1 MKSCRRTR
9 TRLVLLAAGGSLLFA
24 SCGSDDKGDATQTTS
39 AATAVSSASTIAGSS
54 ETTVATQDSV
64 TTVASGGDC
73 DTVIAT
79 FRAVESA
86 NPNLAD
92 PSLVLSCDGDYV
104 VVQTNSMPDYLYI
117 EASPGDPEPSDLT
130 FRIPLLPVVAATPG
144 EIPALG
150 PSAVAINGVA
160 IYGPTEATGGDV
172 LSLPS
177 GALSACGSHNGPT
190 GFHMH
195 LFLWADGVDCLYDA
209 ALVESNSAGQ
219 VGWSLDGYPIMSG
232 FTCVDAACSSVRQL
246 VSSWQLTN
254 DSLFASDTWNAH
266 SYVEGSGDLDQCNGR
281 VDADGQ
287 YRYYTTPTF
296 PYFMGCYH
304 GEVAADAG
312 GGLAGMG
319 GPP

>member
-1 MKSCRRTR
+1 MKSRLPTNSRRAVLGSISV
-9 TRLVLLAAGGSLLFA
+9 LVLLA
-24 SCGSDDKGDATQTTS
+24 SCSSDKNDGATPTSPADAATTSTAATS
-39 AATAVSSASTIAGSS
+39 AATTVAGSTD
-54 ETTVATQDSV
+54 TTTATP
-64 TTVASGGDC
+64 TGNDC
-73 DTVIAT
+73 DAITAT

-86 NPNLAD
+86 NPDLAD
-92 PSLVLSCDGDYV
+92 PSLVVTCDGDDV

-130 FRIPLLPVVAATPG
+130 FRIPRVPVVAATPG
-144 EIPALG
+144 DIPALG

-172 LSLPS
+172 LSLV

-195 LFLWADGVDCLYDA
+195 LFLWANGVDCLYDA
-209 ALVESNSAGQ
+209 AVAEAGGGVQ
-219 VGWSLDGYPIMSG
+219 VGWSLDGYTIMSG
-232 FTCVDAACSSVRQL
+232 MVCVDDACTSTQQL
-246 VSSWQLTN
+246 TSSWQLTN
-254 DSLFASDTWNAH
+254 DSLFASDTWSAH
-266 SYVEGSGDLDQCNGR
+266 TYVEGSGDLDQCNGR

-296 PYFMGCYH
+296 PYFMGCYR

-312 GGLAGMG
+312 GGMAGIG

>member
-1 MKSCRRTR
+1 MTFRISTNVRRAMLGSCVA
-9 TRLVLLAAGGSLLFA
+9 LVLVA
-24 SCGSDDKGDATQTTS
+24 SCGSDKDDDATATS
-39 AATAVSSASTIAGSS
+39 AAAAVTTLAGATD
-54 ETTVATQDSV
+54 TTVAGSTGTS
-64 TTVASGGDC
+64 SDC
-73 DTVIAT
+73 DTIIAT

-86 NPNLAD
+86 NPDLAD
-92 PSLVLSCDGDYV
+92 PSLVVTCDGDDV

-117 EASPGDPEPSDLT
+117 EASPGDPEASDLT
-130 FRIPLLPVVAATPG
+130 FRIPLTPVVAGTPG
-144 EIPALG
+144 DIPALG

-172 LSLPS
+172 LSLV
-177 GALSACGSHNGPT
+177 GALSECGSHNGPT

-232 FTCVDAACSSVRQL
+232 FTCVDAACSEVRQL

-281 VDADGQ
+281 TDADGQ

-296 PYFMGCYH
+296 PYFMGCYR

-312 GGLAGMG
+312 GGMGGMG

>member
-1 MKSCRRTR
+1 M
-9 TRLVLLAAGGSLLFA
+9 VA
-24 SCGSDDKGDATQTTS
+24 SCSSDDKNDATPTTFAGT
-39 AATAVSSASTIAGSS
+39 AASVATTVAGSP
-54 ETTVATQDSV
+54 ETTVATES
-64 TTVASGGDC
+64 TVASATTNDC
-73 DTVIAT
+73 DTIIAT

-86 NPNLAD
+86 NPDLAD
-92 PSLVLSCDGDYV
+92 PSLVASCDGDDV

-117 EASPGDPEPSDLT
+117 EASPGDPEASDLT
-130 FRIPLLPVVAATPG
+130 FRIPLVPVEAGTPG
-144 EIPALG
+144 DIPALG

-172 LSLPS
+172 LSLV
-177 GALSACGSHNGPT
+177 GALSECGSHNGPT

-195 LFLWADGVDCLYDA
+195 LFLWAAGVDCLYDA
-209 ALVESNSAGQ
+209 ELVESNSAGQ

-246 VSSWQLTN
+246 VSSWQLTD

-296 PYFMGCYH
+296 PYFMGCYR

-312 GGLAGMG
+312 GGLTGMG
-319 GPP
+319 PPP

>member
-1 MKSCRRTR
+1 MKSRLITR
-9 TRLVLLAAGGSLLFA
+9 NRSVVLAACALLAVA
-24 SCGSDDKGDATQTTS
+24 SCSDDKSDATPTTS
-39 AATAVSSASTIAGSS
+39 AATAVTTASTASTVAGSPD
-54 ETTVATQDSV
+54 TTANTGVSAT
-64 TTVASGGDC
+64 TNDC
-73 DTVIAT
+73 DSIIAT

-86 NPNLAD
+86 NPDLAD
-92 PSLVLSCDGDYV
+92 PSLVLSCDGDDV

-117 EASPGDPEPSDLT
+117 EASPGDPEASDLT
-130 FRIPLLPVVAATPG
+130 FRIPLVPVVAATPG

-150 PSAVAINGVA
+150 ASAVAINGVA

-195 LFLWADGVDCLYDA
+195 LFLWAAGVDCLFDA
-209 ALVESNSAGQ
+209 DVVESNSAGQ

-246 VSSWQLTN
+246 VSSWQLTD

-281 VDADGQ
+281 VDSDGQ

-312 GGLAGMG
+312 GGLGSMG

>member
-1 MKSCRRTR
+1 MKSCLPTSSRT
-9 TRLVLLAAGGSLLFA
+9 VLLAACALLVVA
-24 SCGSDDKGDATQTTS
+24 GCSSDSNDDAVATS
-39 AATAVSSASTIAGSS
+39 TAAGTAATVATTIAGSPD
-54 ETTVATQDSV
+54 TTVATTD
-64 TTVASGGDC
+64 TVATATDC
-73 DTVIAT
+73 DTIIAT

-86 NPNLAD
+86 NPDLAD
-92 PSLVLSCDGDYV
+92 PSLVAACDGDDV

-117 EASPGDPEPSDLT
+117 EASPGDPEASDLT
-130 FRIPLLPVVAATPG
+130 FRIPLVPVVASTPG
-144 EIPALG
+144 DIPALG

-172 LSLPS
+172 LSLV

-195 LFLWADGVDCLYDA
+195 LFLWAAGVDCLYDA
-209 ALVESNSAGQ
+209 ELVESNSAGQ

-246 VSSWQLTN
+246 VSSWQLTD

-296 PYFMGCYH
+296 PYFMGCYR

-312 GGLAGMG
+312 GGMTGMG
-319 GPP
+319 PPP

>member
-1 MKSCRRTR
+1 M
-9 TRLVLLAAGGSLLFA
+9 LVAG
-24 SCGSDDKGDATQTTS
+24 CGSDDKDDATPTTS
-39 AATAVSSASTIAGSS
+39 AGTAGTAATTIAGSTDS
-54 ETTVATQDSV
+54 TITTDVAATTVVAT
-64 TTVASGGDC
+64 GDC
-73 DTVIAT
+73 DTLIAT

-86 NPNLAD
+86 NPDLTA
-92 PSLVLSCDGDYV
+92 PALVATCDVDDV

-130 FRIPLLPVVAATPG
+130 FRIPLVPVASATPG
-144 EIPALG
+144 AIPALG

-232 FTCVDAACSSVRQL
+232 FTCVDAACSEVRQL

-312 GGLAGMG
+312 GGVGGMG